1 MNIIYE
7 IWKKLDLYKKLAIIS
22 FLIGVIGYIPQFWFL
37 NYLGFLVSIG
47 IGQYVCEG
55 YDFFN
60 KCLFLGYLVSPFINA
75 GIGFLIGLLIS
86 KLKK

>member
-1 MNIIYE
+1 MN
-7 IWKKLDLYKKLAIIS
+7 KLQLHKKLAIVG
-22 FLIGVIGYIPQFWFL
+22 FLIGIIGYIPKLWFL
-37 NYLGFLVSIG
+37 NYPGFLLSAF
-47 IGQYVCEG
+47 IGQYICEG

-60 KCLFLGYLVSPFINA
+60 KCLFLGYLLSPSINA